1 MQIIKAEPLSKR
13 SVSPKISTSQLRWFK
28 YCVFLLCLVPF
39 IRLSWLTLNDQL
51 GANPIEFIER
61 STGFWALCLLMITLS
76 ISPIR
81 QITGLSW
88 IVQCR
93 RMLGLLMFFY
103 ASMHILTYSW
113 LDYSFV
119 WSDIYLDI
127 IKHPYVL
134 VGFGAF
140 CIALLL
146 AITSNNLAMRK
157 MRGGWKSLHQTVYLI
172 AILGVIHF
180 WWLVKKDITEPLIF
194 ATILCIL
201 FAIRLY
207 FKFLKFRNT

>member
-1 MQIIKAEPLSKR
+1 MQIIKAETLNKR
-13 SVSPKISTSQLRWFK
+13 SVSSKISTSQLRWFK

-39 IRLSWLTLNDQL
+39 IRLSWLTINEQL

-81 QITGLSW
+81 QITGLTW

-146 AITSNNLAMRK
+146 AITSNNFAMRK

-194 ATILCIL
+194 ATVLSIL

-207 FKFLKFRNT
+207 FKFLKYRNT

>member
-1 MQIIKAEPLSKR
+1 MQIIKAETLNKR

-28 YCVFLLCLVPF
+28 YCVFLLSLVPF

-76 ISPIR
+76 ITPIR
-81 QITGLSW
+81 QITGLVW

-93 RMLGLLMFFY
+93 RMLGLFMFFY
-103 ASMHILTYSW
+103 ASMHILTYVW

-119 WSDIYLDI
+119 WADMYLDI

-140 CIALLL
+140 CATLLL
-146 AITSNNLAMRK
+146 AFTSNNFAMRK
-157 MRGGWKSLHQTVYLI
+157 MRGNWKSLHQIVYFI

-180 WWLVKKDITEPLIF
+180 WWLVKKDITEPFIF
-194 ATILCIL
+194 ATVLSIL

-207 FKFLKFRNT
+207 FKFLKYRNT

>member
-1 MQIIKAEPLSKR
+1 MQTIKAQTLNKR

-81 QITGLSW
+81 QITGLTW

-119 WSDIYLDI
+119 WADMYLDI

-134 VGFGAF
+134 VGFSAF
-140 CIALLL
+140 CFTIAL
-146 AITSNNLAMRK
+146 AMTSNSFSMRK
-157 MRGGWKSLHQTVYLI
+157 MRGHWKSLHQSVYLI
-172 AILGVIHF
+172 AILGVVHF

-194 ATILCIL
+194 GIVL
-201 FAIRLY
+201 FVLLSFRLHQRI
-207 FKFLKFRNT
+207 KTKHD